1 MTLTLSGSAGITNP
15 QGSTTNPSIGIGT
28 NTAGIYW
35 PNAAIMGFTVNGAE
49 AMRIDQQ
56 GNVLIGTTTN
66 LTGSVLTVRNFG
78 SNNRA
83 LAIGDTNTAASSTG
97 LYFYTTST
105 ANISVSTGGALTFNT
120 AGGATEL
127 MRITSTGNLGIGS
140 TIPLSVLDMSQ
151 RTDAVILPIGTA
163 DQRPASPI
171 NGMIRYNSTYSVVE
185 AYQNNN
191 WYTYAAVYSVEY
203 LVVGGG
209 GGGGYQ
215 VGGGGGAGGYVAG
228 VAYVTPSTAYTIT
241 VGTAGSAAASGAAV
255 GTNGGP
261 SSFGTVATALGG
273 GYGSSYS
280 AGPANSGGSG
290 GGGSGNSS
298 TALYAPGAGT
308 AGQGFIGG
316 TGVVTT
322 WAGGGGGGASSAG
335 LPGSSANGGTGG
347 AGGPGKQ
354 WLNGTY
360 YAGGG
365 GGCGN
370 AGSSGGTGG
379 AGGTGGGGT
388 GGTNTPATAA
398 TNGTPNTGGG
408 GGGTRDTGPPG
419 NGGTGI
425 VIIRYPGAQRGSGG
439 TVSSSGGYTYH
450 TFLSGSTFTA

>member
-35 PNAAIMGFTVNGAE
+35 PNTAVMGFTVNGAE
-49 AMRIDQQ
+49 AMRVDQQ

-66 LTGSVLTVRNFG
+66 LTGSVLTVRSFG
-78 SNNRA
+78 SNSAA

-105 ANISVSTGGALTFNT
+105 ANIAVGTGGALVFTRNGGT
-120 AGGATEL
+120 AES
-127 MRITSTGNLGIGS
+127 MRINSNGNLGIGS
-140 TIPLSVLDMSQ
+140 TAPVSSLDLSQ
-151 RTDAVILPIGTA
+151 RTDAVVMPIGTV
-163 DQRPASPI
+163 DQRPASPV
-171 NGMIRYNSTYSVVE
+171 NGMVRYNSTYSVVE
-185 AYQNNN
+185 SYQNNN

-209 GGGGYQ
+209 GGGGFQ

-228 VAYVTPSTAYTIT
+228 AANVTPSTAYTIT

-316 TGVVTT
+316 TGVFTT

-335 LPGSSANGGTGG
+335 LPGTSANGGTGG

-365 GGCGN
+365 GGCGS

-379 AGGTGGGGT
+379 AGGVGGGGT
-388 GGTNTPATAA
+388 GGTNTPGTAA

-408 GGGTRDTGPPG
+408 GGGTRDTGPAG

-450 TFLSGSTFTA
+450 TFISGSTFTA